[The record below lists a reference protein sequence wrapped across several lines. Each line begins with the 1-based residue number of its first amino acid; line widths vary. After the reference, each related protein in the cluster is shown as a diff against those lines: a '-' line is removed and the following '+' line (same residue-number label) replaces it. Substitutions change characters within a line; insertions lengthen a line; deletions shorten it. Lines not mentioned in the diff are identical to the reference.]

1 MNIFKHFFRIGYGN
15 VSLDGIGY
23 FKNFPHFPHPFD
35 VVMTKDDAD
44 TFYYELLDADGN
56 VQLKCRGWKDRHYL
70 VLNTWEVEMELFNKL
85 TAELKA
91 AKGVDIDEWYVL
103 YEAGCVIVPKR
114 MFGAEANRDR
124 KHRERLQKFLDRL
137 LVDEA
142 SFLACV
148 NDADRSIDLERLCAD
163 IDECI
168 DKYRLF
174 ASWSKAAKD
183 DSVIILLEESR
194 RRLLDFASRLL

>member
-15 VSLDGIGY
+15 VSLDGISY
-23 FKNFPHFPHPFD
+23 FKNFPRYPHPYD

-44 TFYYELLDADGN
+44 SFYYEVRDAGGN
-56 VQLKCRGWKDRHYL
+56 VQLKCRGWKGRHYL
-70 VLNTWEVEMELFNKL
+70 VLGTREVEIELFKKL
-85 TAELKA
+85 TAALKA
-91 AKGVDIDEWYVL
+91 AEGVDIDEWYVL
-103 YEAGCVIVPKR
+103 CEAGCVIVPKR
-114 MFGAEANRDR
+114 MFSAEAERDR

-137 LVDEA
+137 LVDDE

-148 NDADRSIDLERLCAD
+148 NDAERSFCLERICGD
-163 IDECI
+163 IDECVT
-168 DKYRLF
+168 KYRLF

-194 RRLLDFASRLL
+194 RRLMEFGRRLL

>member
-15 VSLDGIGY
+15 VSLDGISY
-23 FKNFPHFPHPFD
+23 FKNFPRYPHPYD

-44 TFYYELLDADGN
+44 SFYYEVRDADGN

-70 VLNTWEVEMELFNKL
+70 VLGTWEVEMELFNKL
-85 TAELKA
+85 TTELKA
-91 AKGVDIDEWYVL
+91 VEGVDIDDWYVL
-103 YEAGCVIVPKR
+103 YEAGCCIVPKR
-114 MFGAEANRDR
+114 MFGAEAERDR
-124 KHRERLQKFLDRL
+124 KHRERLQKFLDHL
-137 LVDEA
+137 LVDDEN
-142 SFLACV
+142 FLACV
-148 NDADRSIDLERLCAD
+148 NDAECAIDLERICGD

-168 DKYRLF
+168 TKYRLF

-194 RRLLDFASRLL
+194 RRLMEFGRRLI

>member
-1 MNIFKHFFRIGYGN
+1 MKIFKHFFRIGYGN
-15 VSLDGIGY
+15 VSLDGISY
-23 FKNFPHFPHPFD
+23 FKNFPRFPHPYD
-35 VVMTKDDAD
+35 VVMTKDDDD

-70 VLNTWEVEMELFNKL
+70 VLGMWEVEMELFFKL
-85 TAELKA
+85 AAELKA
-91 AKGVDIDEWYVL
+91 VEGVDIDDWYVL

-114 MFGAEANRDR
+114 MFGAEAERDR
-124 KHRERLQKFLDRL
+124 KHRERLQKFLNRL

-142 SFLACV
+142 AFLTCI
-148 NDADRSIDLERLCAD
+148 NDAERSIDLERICRD

-168 DKYRLF
+168 TKYRLF
-174 ASWSKAAKD
+174 SAWSKVAKD

-194 RRLLDFASRLL
+194 RRLMDFCSRLL